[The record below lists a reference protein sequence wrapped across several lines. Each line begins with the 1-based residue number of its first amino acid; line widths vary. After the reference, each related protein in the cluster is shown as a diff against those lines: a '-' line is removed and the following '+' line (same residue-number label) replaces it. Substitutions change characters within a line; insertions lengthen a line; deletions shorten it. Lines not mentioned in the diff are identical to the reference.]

1 MISTWQ
7 LGRECNQSTPQK
19 VKCGSCGEKEVVKGI
34 LDETLAKL
42 NSICLPHSRS
52 ESSNDQGILGQLR
65 RRASF
70 SWINNRMEED
80 KGEEKRRQ
88 VSKTEK
94 WRKGRGEKK
103 THKGLRKERVGRKA
117 RLYVPFYFC
126 LKNCSFHVDNKDG
139 FC

>member
-52 ESSNDQGILGQLR
+52 ESSNDQGILGHGV
-65 RRASF
+65 S
-70 SWINNRMEED
+70 SGGEPVSPGSITGWKKT
-80 KGEEKRRQ
+80 KGR
-88 VSKTEK
+88 
-94 WRKGRGEKK
+94 RKG
-103 THKGLRKERVGRKA
+103 GR
-117 RLYVPFYFC
+117 
-126 LKNCSFHVDNKDG
+126 
-139 FC
+139 